1 MNKLRTEWGNKSLE
15 IIQIRYTDLLGKFLA
30 RYLSMPA
37 NIEDLFRHG
46 IGLDG
51 SSVRG
56 FADIDD
62 SDLLLLPDR
71 TTARMVPISKE
82 RTIGTVIADVY
93 KGFSQG
99 RLDTDPRYAS
109 QIMQRYLEERNMLC
123 QLGPEVECFVLDDIK
138 FGVDGKQETNIISW
152 EH

>member
-1 MNKLRTEWGNKSLE
+1 MEGEVSISEWDNNNKSLE
-15 IIQIRYTDLLGKFLA
+15 FLQIRYTDVLDRFLA
-30 RYLSMPA
+30 RYLSMPTD
-37 NIEDLFRHG
+37 IEDFFRHG

-56 FADIDD
+56 FAHIDD

-71 TTARMVPISKE
+71 TTARTVPLLSK
-82 RTIGTVIADVY
+82 RRMIGTVIADVY

-109 QIMQRYLEERNMLC
+109 QRVQK
-123 QLGPEVECFVLDDIK
+123 QVQS
-138 FGVDGKQETNIISW
+138 GKQFSI
-152 EH
+152 